1 MVIFNIYFIYL
12 FIKWIKCKRL
22 LLFFFIKKIVKMD
35 KIIINNIMD
44 KYYNWP
50 LNFSNSNRIIK
61 KNNHMKLVFGVICFF
76 ALYNKSF
83 FIIIYYTILFSFLA
97 PILKWNSF
105 TIFK

>member
-44 KYYNWP
+44 KYYN
-50 LNFSNSNRIIK
+50 
-61 KNNHMKLVFGVICFF
+61 
-76 ALYNKSF
+76 
-83 FIIIYYTILFSFLA
+83 
-97 PILKWNSF
+97 
-105 TIFK
+105 